1 MIFEHFPYTNFHNLN
16 DDWILNEVR
25 KMSAELEAYVV
36 NNQITFADPIN
47 WIITGSYAA
56 HTITKD
62 PATDTW
68 YISRKPVPPGILI
81 SNGAYWEELG
91 AFSQAEQSLICNV
104 ADYGVLGVED
114 ADYTAELQEALNNTN
129 YIAYYFPTGTYSFG
143 TVYTSRPLLIFGA
156 GETTIWKPLHRI
168 ATSNQYKT
176 MLESTG
182 DLEIRDIQIVGNNSV
197 ETETGQQFL
206 QTAILRQYGHK
217 FRMTGCTID
226 QIYDGYHLSVGN
238 VAFPDREGLLLYVKD
253 ADEAEIDHCTFKT
266 YGGEELC
273 WISRSASR
281 FGGAGKILLHDN
293 LFKDRV
299 PVAAG
304 GTLDGGSAINVLGGD
319 VYFYSNTGRNYYER
333 GSLCNLLGNMVEV
346 YDNMFTECPMSNWID
361 CSEGYYV
368 KAKDVYIHDNYVDD
382 TTGVCEYS
390 VKAQAVRM
398 RIVNNHLEGSCP
410 IKTYGLADPSTFQ
423 YVTYIADASD
433 WPRYELALIENNTLI
448 LTANGRNYVNS
459 GISLNQSNVPVGSR
473 SVLDKCYVIGNVLI
487 NKGVTTFFHT
497 LYTGARIPYF
507 FIKNNVF
514 PFAGATAPTASYLSV
529 VCLNETTQAG
539 DLVILEGNHFDSSNV
554 DTPVRIVQQLYQ
566 TIANTVGLCGYNT
579 IKSDAT
585 VKALANAEAV
595 GFTGEYNLGFTSVI

>member
-1 MIFEHFPYTNFHNLN
+1 MIFEHFPYTNLHNLN

-91 AFSQAEQSLICNV
+91 AFPQAEQSLICNV

-114 ADYTAELQEALNNTN
+114 ADYTTQLQEALDNTN
-129 YIAYYFPTGTYSFG
+129 YIAYYFPAGTYSFG
-143 TVYTSRPLLIFGA
+143 TVYTSRPVLIFGA
-156 GETTIWKPLHRI
+156 GETTKWKPLHRI
-168 ATSNQYKT
+168 STSNQYKT

-182 DLEIRDIQIVGNNSV
+182 DLEIRDIQMVGNNSV
-197 ETETGQQFL
+197 DTETGQQFL
-206 QTAILRQYGHK
+206 QTAIIRQYGHK
-217 FRMTGCTID
+217 FRITGCTID
-226 QIYDGYHLSVGN
+226 QIYDGYHLSVSS

-253 ADEAEIDHCTFKT
+253 ADVAEIDHCTFKT

-273 WISRSASR
+273 WISRSAGK
-281 FGGAGKILLHDN
+281 FGDAGKVLLHDN

-299 PVAAG
+299 PVAG
-304 GTLDGGSAINVLGGD
+304 GGVLDGGSAINVLGGD
-319 VYFYSNTGRNYYER
+319 VYFYDNTGRNYYER

-346 YDNMFTECPMSNWID
+346 CDNMFTECPMSNWID

-382 TTGVCEYS
+382 TTGVCRYS
-390 VKAQAVRM
+390 VKAQAVRV

-423 YVTYIADASD
+423 YVTYIADVSD
-433 WPRYELALIENNTLI
+433 WPLYELTLIADNTLV
-448 LTANGRNYVNS
+448 LTNNGTNYVNS
-459 GISLNQSNVPVGSR
+459 GISLNQSNVTIGNR
-473 SVLDKCYVIGNVLI
+473 SVIQKCYIQRNTLI
-487 NKGVTTFFHT
+487 DGGLTAFLN
-497 LYTGARIPYF
+497 LIYTAARIQQFY
-507 FIKNNVF
+507 IENNII
-514 PFAGATAPTASYLSV
+514 PFAGASAPSGSYISV
-529 VCLNETTQAG
+529 ICLNETAQTG
-539 DLVILEGNHFDSSNV
+539 DYIMLKGNVFKSDNV
-554 DTPVRIVQQLYQ
+554 TTGVRAIQC
-566 TIANTVGLCGYNT
+566 TANTAAVITIEAVYNT
-579 IKSDAT
+579 LKSEAAL
-585 VKALANAEAV
+585 KAIGQALITNITGDYNF
-595 GFTGEYNLGFTSVI
+595 GFTALV